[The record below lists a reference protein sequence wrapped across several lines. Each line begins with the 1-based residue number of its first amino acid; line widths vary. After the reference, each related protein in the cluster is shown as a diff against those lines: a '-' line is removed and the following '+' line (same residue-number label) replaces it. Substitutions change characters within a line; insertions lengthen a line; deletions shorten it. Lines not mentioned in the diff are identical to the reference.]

1 MVGDVADIDLCTI
14 GTDLAG
20 AVDGVQEGQS
30 GMDVVGSAAD
40 LADHRCRVVGVGG
53 LAEDLSLALD
63 KGVGCD
69 DEQVAG
75 GVLD

>member
-1 MVGDVADIDLCTI
+1 MVGDVADIDLCAI

-20 AVDGVQEGQS
+20 AVDGVQEGQA
-30 GMDVVGSAAD
+30 GVDLVGSAAD
-40 LADHRCRVVGVGG
+40 LADHGCRVLGVGG
-53 LAEDLSLALD
+53 LAEDLALGLD